1 MAISGMRVNTETIL
15 LAKAVDSLNFLAWCK
30 TKDAEKNA
38 NRPSSILEALLH
50 PEKQE
55 KETTSFNS
63 SEEFEKERERVLK
76 LKGE

>member
-1 MAISGMRVNTETIL
+1 MAISGMRVNTEKIL
-15 LAKAVDSLNFLAWCK
+15 LAKTVDSLNFLAWCK
-30 TKDAEKNA
+30 TKDAEKNT